1 MTIKE
6 ARDRYGD
13 DNKHGYVYC
22 DVCPLPVEKCGVL
35 HREEQGQGRADGRE
49 DCWAAIAEYM
59 TPEAPSKREPIA
71 PTQFERDFAEAIK
84 RIDDGAYTTGDVE
97 MCRTALEFIG
107 AAREL
112 ADRLRTER
120 EAQE

>member
-1 MTIKE
+1 MTIEEVKN
-6 ARDRYGD
+6 AYG
-13 DNKHGYVYC
+13 HAEEGGYVYC
-22 DVCPLPVEKCGVL
+22 DECPLGESGCELEAEGV
-35 HREEQGQGRADGRE
+35 ADGFGN
-49 DCWAAIAEYM
+49 CWETIAKRLNK
-59 TPEAPSKREPIA
+59 EAPSKREPIA
-71 PTQFERDFAEAIK
+71 PTQFERNFAEAIK